1 MKLEVGKRVTAYIE
15 DRYIDDAKLQKQGD
29 HWYLCQDEE
38 AGSSCRDKLGY
49 SNSWQFREEA
59 GGGYSADVRDIR
71 AKGSTNIEDI
81 HVGASVVHGS
91 NAVMVLGICGNVVHL
106 SKSYD
111 RLAFDKTV
119 TLEQLKTWGY
129 KLVPEEDDTEEVTMA
144 DVCKKFGYD
153 VKIKKD

>member
-1 MKLEVGKRVTAYIE
+1 MKGAGLMKCGIKWYARFRQPKGGSMKLEVGKRVTAYIE

-81 HVGASVVHGS
+81 HG
-91 NAVMVLGICGNVVHL
+91 C
-106 SKSYD
+106 
-111 RLAFDKTV
+111 
-119 TLEQLKTWGY
+119 W
-129 KLVPEEDDTEEVTMA
+129 
-144 DVCKKFGYD
+144 
-153 VKIKKD
+153 